1 MGNNRPTFFEYR
13 QTLVSIHESF
23 KVDSALSEN
32 NADLPTSDAPT
43 QMLSLSLTLHFWTY
57 TFSMATAG
65 CTGRACAGGFL
76 GCAVWL
82 RRNSFAVGA
91 SST

>member
-1 MGNNRPTFFEYR
+1 MFAKALKS
-13 QTLVSIHESF
+13 TLRYLKITPITTY
-23 KVDSALSEN
+23 L
-32 NADLPTSDAPT
+32 APT

>member
-1 MGNNRPTFFEYR
+1 MN
-13 QTLVSIHESF
+13 
-23 KVDSALSEN
+23 SELCVYCEVVN
-32 NADLPTSDAPT
+32 I
-43 QMLSLSLTLHFWTY
+43 SLSHLAFTHALTVPGLFLTHFWTY
-57 TFSMATAG
+57 TFSMSSAG
-65 CTGRACAGGFL
+65 CDMAWATGRAYAGGFL

>member
-1 MGNNRPTFFEYR
+1 
-13 QTLVSIHESF
+13 
-23 KVDSALSEN
+23 
-32 NADLPTSDAPT
+32 
-43 QMLSLSLTLHFWTY
+43 MLSLSLTLHFWTY

-82 RRNSFAVGA
+82 RCNSFAVGA